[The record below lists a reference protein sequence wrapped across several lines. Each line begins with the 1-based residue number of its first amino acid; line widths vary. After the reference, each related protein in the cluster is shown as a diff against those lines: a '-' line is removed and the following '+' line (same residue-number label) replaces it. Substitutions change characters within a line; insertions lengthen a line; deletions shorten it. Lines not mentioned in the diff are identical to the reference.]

1 MGTIIISNGNK
12 PAYGVKELVIDFD
25 EELEKLNVNHLT
37 SGTRVFSIESSKHFI
52 LNSKKE
58 WKEIDPL
65 GSGIFTSTTIN
76 LDSGS
81 IDK

>member
-1 MGTIIISNGNK
+1 MGAILKANSNK
-12 PAYGVKELVIDFD
+12 VAYGIKDLVIDFD
-25 EELEKLNVNHLT
+25 ADLKKLNVKAL
-37 SGTRVFSIESSKHFI
+37 SAGTTVFSIESSKHFI

-65 GSGIFTSTTIN
+65 GSGAFTSSTID
-76 LDSGS
+76 LDGGS